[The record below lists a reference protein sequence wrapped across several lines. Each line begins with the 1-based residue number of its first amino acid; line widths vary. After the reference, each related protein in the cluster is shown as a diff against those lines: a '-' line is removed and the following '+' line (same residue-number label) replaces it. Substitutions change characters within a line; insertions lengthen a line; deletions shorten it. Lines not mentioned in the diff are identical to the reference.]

1 MQVYNDELSHVGV
14 MGMHWGHRSGKSSKT
29 YGPMPRMLTTKRQ
42 LEADKKTLDKMNNGD
57 HHIRVGFTKKRQAA
71 YDKKDKAILEKRI
84 ATNTNK
90 IKGKKH
96 MNKNKLINGKTL
108 HDEVMTNVGKMAMSQ
123 LAGGALI
130 STGHISAGLILAQA
144 GTGYAVG
151 STILDIKN
159 RRE

>member
-1 MQVYNDELSHVGV
+1 MQVYNDELYHFGKI
-14 MGMHWGHRSGKSSKT
+14 GMKWGHRSGKSSNT

-42 LEADKKTLDKMNNGD
+42 LGADKKILDKMNNGD
-57 HHIRVGFTKKRQAA
+57 HHVRVGFTKKRQAA

-90 IKGKKH
+90 IKAKKH
-96 MNKNKLINGKTL
+96 VNKNKLINGKTL
-108 HDEVMTNVGKMAMSQ
+108 YDEVMANVGKMAMSQ

-130 STGHISAGLILAQA
+130 RTGHIGAGV
-144 GTGYAVG
+144 AVANIG
-151 STILDIKN
+151 MMYGVGATVSGMMK